1 MVYINGNDIFSA
13 YTSGISVSVIFTQ
26 GVQVWP
32 VLPSTSYY
40 IRWTPSDLTG
50 TFSIGGY
57 RYYFEDY
64 NGYFSNFDGTIPE
77 SAFEGTG
84 VTMIETNAVSFGSSA
99 FANCSSLVS
108 VYLSNCSEIV
118 NEGLF
123 YSCTSLRTVSL
134 PICTSI
140 GKDAFRYC
148 TSLRSIDL
156 PEVLYVSDYG
166 FRNCSDLSVVNLPKC
181 KYLGNR
187 AFNTDYNRMNQSEYK
202 FLSINCPVCE
212 VYSTHC
218 FFGRYLQVTFNH
230 FSCCKYIGTMA
241 FEEAIG
247 LITSKPVYDLPVC
260 SYIGPQAFADC
271 GFYYMNLSSVTT
283 IESGAFCRR
292 DLWENNEPSFRRIA
306 IFTSSVCS
314 LNPSLT
320 FSKIMNGSWVMGAY
334 IYVPSSLYSDY
345 IIASGWS
352 DISSY
357 IFKITS

>member
-13 YTSGISVSVIFTQ
+13 YTSGISVSEIFTQ

-64 NGYFSNFDGTIPE
+64 NGYFSNFNGTIPE

-108 VYLSNCSEIV
+108 AYLSNCSEIV

-156 PEVLYVSDYG
+156 PEVLYVSSYG
-166 FRNCSDLSVVNLPKC
+166 FRNCSILRDVNLPKC
-181 KYLGNR
+181 KYLGDR
-187 AFNTDYNRMNQSEYK
+187 AFYLEWSNGEYAS
-202 FLSINCPVCE
+202 LSIHCPECE
-212 VYSTHC
+212 VYSTGC
-218 FFGRYLQVTFNH
+218 FLGRWFPGTFSH
-230 FSCCKYIGTMA
+230 FSHCKYIGSMA
-241 FEEAIG
+241 FDGAIG

-260 SYIGPQAFADC
+260 SYIGYRAFADC

-345 IIASGWS
+345 IAASGWS